1 MDSPRSTW
9 LESVFPDEV
18 FCFRRGAESS
28 RSFSNESLNT
38 GINKMKR
45 SLMMMIAAGAMMFAV
60 AGTASAGHGHGGSGF
75 GISLNLGN
83 AYGGYNQG
91 YSTGYRSQAYA
102 PRSYS
107 NYGRQQ
113 VPSYRSYSTPSYG
126 YRSTSYGQGYGG
138 GGYGGGGYG
147 GGGYGG
153 GGYGGGGYGR
163 STCGYR

>member
-1 MDSPRSTW
+1 MRMDSPRSKW

-18 FCFRRGAESS
+18 FCFRRGAKSS

-45 SLMMMIAAGAMMFAV
+45 SLMMIAAGAMMFAV

-138 GGYGGGGYG
+138 GA
-147 GGGYGG
+147 
-153 GGYGGGGYGR
+153 YGR

>member
-1 MDSPRSTW
+1 MRMDSPRSKW

-18 FCFRRGAESS
+18 FCFRRGAKSS

-45 SLMMMIAAGAMMFAV
+45 SLMMIAAGAMMFAV

-102 PRSYS
+102 PRIYS

-138 GGYGGGGYG
+138 GA
-147 GGGYGG
+147 
-153 GGYGGGGYGR
+153 YGR

>member
-1 MDSPRSTW
+1 MRMDSPRSTW

-138 GGYGGGGYG
+138 GAYG
-147 GGGYGG
+147 GG